1 MINGSGSV
9 QEILNQCLGNFSLGA
24 DILFYKIFLD
34 ADIQGMFINS
44 KCC

>member
-9 QEILNQCLGNFSLGA
+9 REILNQLLGNFSLGA

-34 ADIQGMFINS
+34 ADIRRMLINS

>member
-1 MINGSGSV
+1 MIKGSGSV
-9 QEILNQCLGNFSLGA
+9 REIVNQGLDDFSLGA

-34 ADIQGMFINS
+34 VEIQRMLINS